1 MPDVTSAKIR
11 RATITDIPR
20 MIDLERQCSSAAHWT
35 EARYQKFFQE
45 HSGDPERLV
54 LVSETPSTAQPNSQE
69 AAAELAGFLVAV
81 HIATEWELENIVVSP
96 TARRHGIGRHLLAA
110 LFAEATQTNSEAV
123 ILEVRESNI
132 AARALYEKTGFMQT
146 GCRKAYYP
154 DTSSGTQ
161 EDAILYRRNLS
172 R

>member
-1 MPDVTSAKIR
+1 
-11 RATITDIPR
+11 

-35 EARYQKFFQE
+35 EARYQKFFQQQ
-45 HSGDPERLV
+45 SGDPERFILV
-54 LVSETPSTAQPNSQE
+54 AETSPTVRSISRD
-69 AAAELAGFLVAV
+69 AELAGFLVAV
-81 HIATEWELENIVVSP
+81 HIASEWELENIAVS
-96 TARRHGIGRHLLAA
+96 AAVRREGIGSQLLNA
-110 LFAEATQTNSEAV
+110 LLTQANETKSETV
-123 ILEVRESNI
+123 FLEVRESNI